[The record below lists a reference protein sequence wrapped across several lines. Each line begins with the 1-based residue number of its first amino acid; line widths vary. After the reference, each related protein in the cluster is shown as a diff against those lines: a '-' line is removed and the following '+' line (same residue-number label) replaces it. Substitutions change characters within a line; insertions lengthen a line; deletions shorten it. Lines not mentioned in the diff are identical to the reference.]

1 MLLEDKKQAVL
12 FRKFKLL
19 TIKNK
24 QQKKPTHKP
33 SSSACSSRFKVF
45 LNDDNH
51 LLHYFFL
58 RISELF
64 IRSQCIRKH
73 LMYFVK
79 IWWKASS
86 STVCM
91 GGLKFAKQGCGTH
104 LKENFPVLSVF
115 SLQKKKSNILKVFLR
130 YIMHQICVL
139 FTMYFVIKAKVV
151 KHIFFL
157 SHYLADCLHWLKV
170 ECFNVNVY
178 RLCLYLINI
187 DNTGVIKLSPLPSAY
202 PDIMIVISFQLG
214 ERSSVD
220 AAKFSS
226 EGSSTSPDIPEVQ
239 PAALNFQLDRN

>member
-24 QQKKPTHKP
+24 QQKKTTHKP

-115 SLQKKKSNILKVFLR
+115 SLQKKKQYFKGISKVYYASNLCSL
-130 YIMHQICVL
+130 YNVL
-139 FTMYFVIKAKVV
+139 C
-151 KHIFFL
+151 
-157 SHYLADCLHWLKV
+157 D
-170 ECFNVNVY
+170 
-178 RLCLYLINI
+178 
-187 DNTGVIKLSPLPSAY
+187 
-202 PDIMIVISFQLG
+202 
-214 ERSSVD
+214 
-220 AAKFSS
+220 
-226 EGSSTSPDIPEVQ
+226 
-239 PAALNFQLDRN
+239 